1 MDLGLKDKS
10 ALVMASS
17 SGLGKAIACELA
29 REGAKV
35 MIFSPFEDQLK
46 EAQEDIFKETGNRP
60 EFFVGSIT
68 NPDDIKNLV
77 RTTVEKCGPIYA
89 LVNNTGGPKP
99 GPFDAFSDK
108 DWQDAYELCLL
119 SYIRT
124 IREVLPYMR
133 EQGGGRILC
142 STSSSVKAVLDNLI
156 LSNTFRMGVVGLA
169 KTLSQEL
176 GRDNILI
183 NVIAPGRIGTA
194 RIDQLDKIRAEKAG
208 ITVEELQKKA
218 FAGIPLGR
226 YGRPDE
232 YGKLAAFLC
241 APSNTFITGQT
252 VLVDGGMVKAI

>member
-46 EAQEDIFKETGNRP
+46 EAQEDIFKE
-60 EFFVGSIT
+60 FFVGSIT

-77 RTTVEKCGPIYA
+77 KTTAEKCGPIYA

-194 RIDQLDKIRAEKAG
+194 RIDQLDKIRAEN
-208 ITVEELQKKA
+208 
-218 FAGIPLGR
+218 GR

>member
-77 RTTVEKCGPIYA
+77 RTTAEKCGPIYA

-108 DWQDAYELCLL
+108 DWQDACEWRIDGGKARAQYARAVRGA
-119 SYIRT
+119 SA
-124 IREVLPYMR
+124 EVLSLRNLKFKSPLFPGER
-133 EQGGGRILC
+133 VILTLRLTPKEDGHDVAFTWARPPKDAWK
-142 STSSSVKAVLDNLI
+142 S
-156 LSNTFRMGVVGLA
+156 LSELPPNEAQMAYDR
-169 KTLSQEL
+169 LSQNAEITAQGTL
-176 GRDNILI
+176 
-183 NVIAPGRIGTA
+183 RIH
-194 RIDQLDKIRAEKAG
+194 
-208 ITVEELQKKA
+208 
-218 FAGIPLGR
+218 FA
-226 YGRPDE
+226 
-232 YGKLAAFLC
+232 
-241 APSNTFITGQT
+241 
-252 VLVDGGMVKAI
+252 

>member
-77 RTTVEKCGPIYA
+77 RTTAEKCGPIYA

-108 DWQDAYELCLL
+108 DWQDAYELCLTKPGDGPL
-119 SYIRT
+119 YGWAA
-124 IREVLPYMR
+124 EHFPVHAACP
-133 EQGGGRILC
+133 
-142 STSSSVKAVLDNLI
+142 
-156 LSNTFRMGVVGLA
+156 
-169 KTLSQEL
+169 
-176 GRDNILI
+176 
-183 NVIAPGRIGTA
+183 VIAGI
-194 RIDQLDKIRAEKAG
+194 LKCAEA
-208 ITVEELQKKA
+208 EC
-218 FAGIPLGR
+218 R
-226 YGRPDE
+226 
-232 YGKLAAFLC
+232 LALPRDAAVRFL
-241 APSNTFITGQT
+241 PPEG
-252 VLVDGGMVKAI
+252 

>member
-77 RTTVEKCGPIYA
+77 RTTAEKCGPIYA

-169 KTLSQEL
+169 PH
-176 GRDNILI
+176 GRRRPRQDAL
-183 NVIAPGRIGTA
+183 AGA
-194 RIDQLDKIRAEKAG
+194 RARQHPHQRHSARTHRHRAH
-208 ITVEELQKKA
+208 
-218 FAGIPLGR
+218 
-226 YGRPDE
+226 RP
-232 YGKLAAFLC
+232 A
-241 APSNTFITGQT
+241 
-252 VLVDGGMVKAI
+252 